1 MQTVASKNELQ
12 EAIQHGRDAGYP
24 IAFVP
29 TMGALHDGHLSLIR
43 EARRHTPFVVVS
55 IFVNPLQF
63 SAGEDFEDY
72 PRTLQTD
79 AAKLEAIGVNV
90 LFAPTV
96 NDVYQGN
103 MTINQHA
110 GPIGSVLEGAAR
122 PDHFD
127 GMLTVVSRLFDL
139 VKPDFA
145 IFGAKDAQQVFLVK
159 QMVARSYP
167 NLEIITAPTIREESG
182 LALSSR
188 NAYLSENEHQV
199 AQHLY
204 AALTL
209 GKLGATS
216 PSAALE
222 MATAAMAK
230 VPEAKLDYIALVDA
244 NTFENVSD
252 GFSGQALMLIAAVV
266 GQTRLIDNLEITF

>member
-12 EAIQHGRDAGYP
+12 EAIQQGRDAGYP

-29 TMGALHDGHLSLIR
+29 TMGALHEGHLSLIR
-43 EARRHTPFVVVS
+43 EARKHTPFVVVS

-63 SAGEDFEDY
+63 SAGEDFEVY
-72 PRTLQTD
+72 PRTLEAD
-79 AAKLEAIGVNV
+79 SAKLEAMGVNV

-103 MTINQHA
+103 MNINQHA
-110 GPIGSVLEGAAR
+110 GHIGSVLEGHSR

-159 QMVARSYP
+159 QMAARSYP
-167 NLEIITAPTIREESG
+167 SLTIITAPTIREASG

-188 NAYLSENEHQV
+188 NEYLTEHEHQV

-209 GKLGATS
+209 GKLAGSS
-216 PSAALE
+216 PSAALQA
-222 MATAAMAK
+222 ATSAIEQA
-230 VPEAKLDYIALVDA
+230 PEAKLDYIALVDA
-244 NTFENVSD
+244 DTFENVSD
-252 GFSGQALMLIAAVV
+252 GFSGRALMLIAAVV